1 MAGVTLVQDLSSAS
15 WQLLARF
22 AGRFDVHRLQKER
35 ARAMGDAVPLRFR
48 RMFLVDGAAR
58 RRPLPPLSLPPRP
71 PPPSPKHA
79 S

>member
-35 ARAMGDAVPLRFR
+35 SQLTAERGWL
-48 RMFLVDGAAR
+48 LVYEQHRHASPIVAR
-58 RRPLPPLSLPPRP
+58 RRRCAVGRILGQ
-71 PPPSPKHA
+71 
-79 S
+79 